1 LAIIDYAIVVVYLL
15 ILIIMGLY
23 LQHRASRSTE
33 SFFLGDKNLPWW
45 ALGASGM
52 ASNMDVSGTM
62 IIAALIYALG
72 VQGFF
77 IEIRGGVVLILA
89 FFMIFMGKWNRRAEV
104 MTLAEWMEFRF
115 GNGKQG
121 QAARV
126 LAAIAQLTFAVWAI
140 SYFIAGA
147 GIFLSE
153 LLGIPKDVAAI
164 LMVSL
169 CAFYAAL
176 SGLYGVVYTEVFQ
189 GVLILFVIIYVVINV
204 MVNITLPEE
213 FIVSVPLTDGTFT
226 QITHKLSD
234 WTNFIPRWEMNIPG
248 EYSQYNL
255 IGLATMFY
263 LLRSTIDGMCGSGG
277 YMVQRFYAAKNEREV
292 GLLSVFWISLLS
304 FRWPFV
310 MCIAILGIS
319 YSASGKVIEN
329 PEVVLPT
336 VLMELFPAGIKG
348 ILVAGLMAAAMSTYV
363 AIVNSGAAYWVN
375 DIYQRFLRP
384 DADRKQ
390 LIWQSRMSSIAIVI
404 LGLMSTYMFRSLND
418 VWGFLTMGFGVGLIV
433 PQFVRWYWWRF
444 NGYGYAGGTFVGMTV
459 AIVLRFVIDG
469 LPEMYMFFITAA
481 ITFAACII
489 IALMFP
495 ATDDE
500 NLKKFYK
507 KTRPF
512 GFWGR
517 IRDNIPEID
526 MKAVNE
532 ENRRD
537 IFSTFVAV
545 PWMLFM
551 GITPMLFVTKQ
562 WHYFGYA
569 SVVLVVLSV
578 TLYFTWYRHLS
589 KNVIDSSEA
598 LEPTEISEIPNN
610 TKP

>member
-1 LAIIDYAIVVVYLL
+1 MILIDYLIIIGYLL
-15 ILIIMGLY
+15 ILIGIGLY
-23 LQHRASRSTE
+23 LQHRASRSTD
-33 SFFLGDKNLPWW
+33 SFFLGDKSLPWW

-52 ASNMDVSGTM
+52 ASNLDVSGTM
-62 IIAALIYALG
+62 IIAALVYAMG

-104 MTLAEWMEFRF
+104 MTIAEWMEFRF
-115 GNGKQG
+115 GKNKQG
-121 QAARV
+121 EAARI
-126 LAAIAQLTFAVWAI
+126 LAAIAQLVFAIWAI
-140 SYFIAGA
+140 SYFIQGA

-153 LLGIPKDVAAI
+153 LMDISPDVAAI
-164 LMVSL
+164 LMITL

-189 GVLILFVIIYVVINV
+189 GILILFVIIYVVVNV
-204 MVNITLPEE
+204 MTTITLPET
-213 FIVSVPLTDGTFT
+213 FVVSVPLVGGGF
-226 QITHKLSD
+226 QEVTHQLSD
-234 WTNFIPRWEMNIPG
+234 WANFMPKWEMNMPG

-277 YMVQRFYAAKNEREV
+277 YMIQRFMAAKNEREV
-292 GLLSVFWISLLS
+292 GLLSVFWIFLLS
-304 FRWPFV
+304 FRWPFI
-310 MCIAILGIS
+310 MSIAILGIS
-319 YSASGKVIEN
+319 YSASGTVIEN

-348 ILVAGLMAAAMSTYV
+348 MLVAGLLAAAMSTYV

-375 DIYQRFLRP
+375 DLYQRFLRP
-384 DADRKQ
+384 NADRKA
-390 LIWQSRMSSIAIVI
+390 LIFQSRLASVAIVI
-404 LGLMSTYMFRSLND
+404 FGLMSTYMFTSLND

-444 NGYGYAGGTFVGMTV
+444 NGYGYAGGTIVGMFI
-459 AIVLRFVIDG
+459 AIMIRFSG
-469 LPEMYMFFITAA
+469 LFTLTEIQMFFVTATV
-481 ITFAACII
+481 TFMACIV
-489 IALMFP
+489 IALMTP
-495 ATDDE
+495 PTDDDT
-500 NLKKFYK
+500 LRLFYK

-517 IRDNIPEID
+517 IRDSISDID
-526 MKAVNE
+526 MDAVNR

-537 IFSTFVAV
+537 IMSTFIAV

-562 WHYFGYA
+562 WEYFGYA
-569 SVVLVVLSV
+569 SALLVVLSV
-578 TLYFTWYRHLS
+578 FLYFNWFRHLS
-589 KNVIDSSEA
+589 KEGM
-598 LEPTEISEIPNN
+598 E
-610 TKP
+610 